1 MGEARSDKNFSLLTK
16 LYDGL
21 FFMGFTTIFLSGAL
35 DISSPESNEVRRGLV
50 LPKVLGDNTNYH

>member
-50 LPKVLGDNTNYH
+50 